1 MERRLLFIV
10 GIGMLTACS
19 GLKNPFAPSTVT
31 VQYNVTG
38 TAQTVGLAFTNDSG
52 GISQQSSPVPFAY
65 SWSNAKP
72 GDVVNISAQIA
83 SNPDGGSIHVE
94 IKKNGKVCQS
104 ADATGFPNTASAK
117 CSL

>member
-1 MERRLLFIV
+1 MERRLLLILS
-10 GIGMLTACS
+10 IGMLTACS
-19 GLKNPFAPSTVT
+19 GLKNPFAPSAFT

-52 GISQQSSPVPFAY
+52 GISQQSSAVPFTY
-65 SWSNAKP
+65 SWSNAKS
-72 GDVVNISAQIA
+72 GEVANISAQIA
-83 SNPDGGSIHVE
+83 SSPDSGSIHVE